1 MKSPE
6 RYRLH
11 IFLVIKYRNFN
22 FIEGAKTEQ
31 KKLGRGGYSVTVVGG
46 SVRFYFAALPS
57 ILSIGP
63 TFEINISVFED
74 TLLGRT
80 GVKLLL

>member
-1 MKSPE
+1 M
-6 RYRLH
+6 
-11 IFLVIKYRNFN
+11 
-22 FIEGAKTEQ
+22 
-31 KKLGRGGYSVTVVGG
+31 TVVGG